1 MTIWIVRKHPIHPY
15 GQGHLEAFTIVGT
28 YATRKEAK
36 AVADAKTN
44 HPNAWN
50 LYTVGKVELK

>member
-1 MTIWIVRKHPIHPY
+1 MTIWIVRKHPPHQY
-15 GQGHLEAFTIVGT
+15 GQGHLEAFTIVAKF
-28 YATRKEAK
+28 ATRKEAK
-36 AVADAKTN
+36 VFADAKNN